1 MNKHVILN
9 IFTRL
14 AIAVFNFAT
23 IILLSQLKGAA
34 FKGVCTKIIAIASV
48 AQIAS
53 EVGGGAVIVKMA
65 QKKRIM
71 QLFSFNIAVMC
82 IISLLTTAY
91 GITIFDS
98 YEVLIMLYL
107 ICVFASVSSFIG
119 YYCLSKQAISVYN
132 WINFTQPCLMFL
144 LLLLGKSSLSVS
156 YFVFAF
162 FISYAVS
169 LLIGLVYLFVQSKR
183 DFDFQEL
190 TFKEI
195 SHNSFI
201 AILSHISGFLTQ
213 RIFYFILP
221 YFVLGVY
228 SNALSVAE
236 SALILA
242 NSLST
247 YLYSKLSSV
256 DNIKEQLKL
265 TNQFIKI
272 NSLIMLA
279 GYILILFIPSGF
291 YVYFFGND
299 FSQVNII
306 LRYAFPGVL
315 FNSIHLI
322 IGHFFSSRADFK
334 INFYLTISG
343 FICTLLFS
351 VLLFFKQS
359 WISVNSAAVMYSTS
373 YFFVFAMA
381 MYFFIKQ
388 FKLSNEQ
395 VPEIN

>member
-1 MNKHVILN
+1 
-9 IFTRL
+9 
-14 AIAVFNFAT
+14 
-23 IILLSQLKGAA
+23 
-34 FKGVCTKIIAIASV
+34 
-48 AQIAS
+48 
-53 EVGGGAVIVKMA
+53 
-65 QKKRIM
+65 
-71 QLFSFNIAVMC
+71 
-82 IISLLTTAY
+82 
-91 GITIFDS
+91 
-98 YEVLIMLYL
+98 
-107 ICVFASVSSFIG
+107 
-119 YYCLSKQAISVYN
+119 
-132 WINFTQPCLMFL
+132 
-144 LLLLGKSSLSVS
+144 
-156 YFVFAF
+156 
-162 FISYAVS
+162 
-169 LLIGLVYLFVQSKR
+169 LVYLFLQSKR
-183 DFDFQEL
+183 DHDFQEL

-256 DNIKEQLKL
+256 DNLKEQLKL

-272 NSLIMLA
+272 NVLIMLA
-279 GYILILFIPSGF
+279 GYILILFIPAEF
-291 YVYFFGND
+291 YVYFFGSD

-315 FNSIHLI
+315 FNSVHLI
-322 IGHFFSSRADFK
+322 IGHFFSSRANFK

-343 FICTLLFS
+343 FICTLVFS

-359 WISVNSAAVMYSTS
+359 WISVNSAALMYSTS
-373 YFFVFAMA
+373 YFFVFMMA

-388 FKLSNEQ
+388 FKVNNEQ

>member
-1 MNKHVILN
+1 MNKHVVLN
-9 IFTRL
+9 ILTRL

-34 FKGVCTKIIAIASV
+34 FKGICTKLIAIASV

-53 EVGGGAVIVKMA
+53 EIGGGAVIVKMA

-71 QLFSFNIAVMC
+71 HLFSFNIVLMC
-82 IISLLTTAY
+82 VVSLCTAAY

-98 YEVLIMLYL
+98 YQVLILL
-107 ICVFASVSSFIG
+107 FFICVFASVSSFIG
-119 YYCLSKQAISVYN
+119 YYCLSKQAISIYN
-132 WINFTQPCLMFL
+132 LINFTQPCLMFL
-144 LLLLGKSSLSVS
+144 ILFFGKSSLTVS
-156 YFVFAF
+156 CFVLAF

-169 LLIGLVYLFVQSKR
+169 LVIGLVYLFLQSKR
-183 DFDFQEL
+183 DHDFQEL

-256 DNIKEQLKL
+256 DNLKEQLKL

-272 NSLIMLA
+272 NVLIMLA
-279 GYILILFIPSGF
+279 GYILILFIPAEF
-291 YVYFFGND
+291 YVYFFGSD

-315 FNSIHLI
+315 FNSVHLI
-322 IGHFFSSRADFK
+322 IGHFFSSRANFK

-343 FICTLLFS
+343 FICTLVFS

-359 WISVNSAAVMYSTS
+359 WISVNSAALMYSTS
-373 YFFVFAMA
+373 YFFVFMMA

-388 FKLSNEQ
+388 FKVNNEQ